1 MSRFHAFTDEE
12 LLTLAGGIEW
22 ALSEG
27 GMDGHEPPIA
37 ELAAELRIRRLKAS
51 FAEEIVP

>member
-1 MSRFHAFTDEE
+1 VSRFHAFTDEE